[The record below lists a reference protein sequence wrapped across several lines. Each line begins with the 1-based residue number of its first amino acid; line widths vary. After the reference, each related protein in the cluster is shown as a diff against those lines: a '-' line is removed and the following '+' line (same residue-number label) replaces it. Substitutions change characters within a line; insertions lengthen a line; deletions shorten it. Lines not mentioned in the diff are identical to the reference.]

1 MNPIPQNIAIL
12 IEQDH
17 LDEAISA
24 LTAAIAAA
32 PGDDSLPFTRG
43 RLHWRLGHRAEAMA
57 DYARAAE
64 LRPDGPAARALEQC
78 RDIMAFFNPD
88 LLNP

>member
-12 IEQDH
+12 IEQDR
-17 LDEAISA
+17 LDEAIR
-24 LTAAIAAA
+24 LLNDAISSS
-32 PGDDSLPFTRG
+32 PSDDTLIFTRG
-43 RLHWRLGHRAEAMA
+43 RLHWRLGHRAVAMA

-64 LRPDGPAARALEQC
+64 LCPNGPAARALEQS

>member
-12 IEQDH
+12 IEQDR
-17 LDEAISA
+17 LDEAITL
-24 LTAAIAAA
+24 LTQAITAT
-32 PGDDSLPFTRG
+32 PDDDTLLFTRG

-57 DYARAAE
+57 NYARAAE
-64 LRPDGPAARALEQC
+64 LHPDSPAARALEQS